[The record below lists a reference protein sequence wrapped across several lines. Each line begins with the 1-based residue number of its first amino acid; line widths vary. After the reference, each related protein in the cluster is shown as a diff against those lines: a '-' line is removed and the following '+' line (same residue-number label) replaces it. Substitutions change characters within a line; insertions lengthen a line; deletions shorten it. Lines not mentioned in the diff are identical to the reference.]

1 MSQTSGQTSS
11 LRGKAVIGTR
21 RAKKVDVPN
30 AKDMDIILTNVL
42 IISQDNR
49 RV

>member
-11 LRGKAVIGTR
+11 LRGKTVISAR

-30 AKDMDIILTNVL
+30 AKDMDIKHMNAL
-42 IISQDNR
+42 IISKNHR